1 MKINFANVGKA
12 IMGVMMSGLGLA
24 VATKG
29 IVSTI
34 NTYTDGFT
42 KSDDEI
48 TVDNAEVIEEESED
62 DVVED

>member
-24 VATKG
+24 VATNG

-34 NTYTDGFT
+34 DTCMDGFT
-42 KSDDEI
+42 KSDGEI
-48 TVDNAEVIEEESED
+48 TVDNAEVIEEETED